1 MGRGGGRLDL
11 QGHQQLIRRL
21 WLGLAIALLAL
32 IHTPWALLGMLVW
45 PTRTWRAR
53 VATAYAR
60 LFSRQVLALAG
71 VRWTLEGAEHL
82 RTSPAV
88 FLFNHVSNVDFF
100 LNAAIAPPHAV
111 VFGKRELAWVPL
123 VGWVW
128 WLSGHP
134 LIRRQ
139 DRSQWQGIMDRV
151 EVRMREDGG
160 GAWLAPEGTR
170 SRDGRLLPF
179 KKGPFQL
186 ALKTGAPVVPIV
198 IEGSAAL
205 SGPGLIHP
213 GAVRLRVLPPRPTT
227 DWRPETLEAHVADI
241 RQLYLRELAQ
251 DP

>member
-1 MGRGGGRLDL
+1 MLRKAW
-11 QGHQQLIRRL
+11 IF
-21 WLGLAIALLAL
+21 GLIALLAL
-32 IHTPWALLGMLVW
+32 VHTPWALLGMLLW

-71 VRWTLEGAEHL
+71 VRWTVSGAEHL
-82 RTSPAV
+82 RTAPAV
-88 FLFNHVSNVDFF
+88 FLFNHVNNVDFF

-139 DRSQWQGIMDRV
+139 DRAHWQRVMDRV
-151 EVRMREDGG
+151 EQRLREDRA

-186 ALKTGAPVVPIV
+186 ALKTGAPVVPVV
-198 IEGSAAL
+198 IHGARAL
-205 SGPGLIHP
+205 AGPGGVQP
-213 GAVRLRVLPPRPTT
+213 GRVRLEVLPPIPTVG
-227 DWRPETLEAHVADI
+227 WRAETLDAHVEAV
-241 RQLYLRELAQ
+241 RGVYLNALGDGTENRNENRERE
-251 DP
+251 